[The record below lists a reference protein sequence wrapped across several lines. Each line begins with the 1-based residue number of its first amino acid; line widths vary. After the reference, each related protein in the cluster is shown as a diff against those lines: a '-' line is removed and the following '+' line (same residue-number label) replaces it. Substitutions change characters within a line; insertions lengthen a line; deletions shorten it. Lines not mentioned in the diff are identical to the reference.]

1 MKNLRYGFSHTR
13 TAQWL
18 PAVAEPNKTYPAA
31 TIFSTA
37 YSHLTEE
44 KVTSDKNTDEN
55 WALILEVCDKVSLS
69 SRNAKECLKAIMK
82 RMNHADPH
90 VVMHAITLLNACVNN
105 CGKPFHLEIASREFE
120 NEYKRLLAKA
130 EPKVS
135 SKMRQ
140 VLKSWAEGDFKSDPE
155 LNLIPTL
162 YGKLRQEG
170 YEFTDLNDKSSKL
183 ETGML
188 GALVSKDTKLASSQQ
203 EEDDLAKAIELSL
216 KEVKNSPKKQ
226 SADSTNTLAS
236 SVPGAYPSLYP
247 FGNAGGL
254 ASSTA
259 AVSTA
264 CQPDPR
270 KVSALYDFEAA
281 EENELTFFKGEII
294 HVTDDSD
301 PNWWRGFNQRG
312 EGLFPA
318 NFVTSDLPVGKEHS
332 DAKMIGSGPQRKA
345 EPAVFTRQIEIDEHK
360 IDRLLHLLHEANPE
374 DPSQDSEDMHR
385 FEQEVHQ
392 MGPLIDAELER
403 VDRKHAQL
411 SQLSSDL
418 VAAINMYHSLMRD
431 DRATALNTSFMEAAT
446 PGLHNLNN
454 YQPTS
459 ATVQGQMHS
468 QVHMGLFGP
477 SANFRPHGYGGFNT
491 IPYNIAMAT
500 SVPIADYRT
509 QANAMPVQYQNGHIN
524 AHQQRQHQTSPM
536 TSVPPRQVMQL
547 SEQQT
552 PSSMYADNI
561 QSPPAS
567 QSTPHVLTNSTANS
581 DFNSN
586 QQSQQGTS
594 QFVNYRTITSQHQQ
608 QQQPQQPFVTQ
619 QPIASNGLSTALS
632 SQMPMNSITQ
642 ITSQQQC
649 LPPQQHNSYMTTI
662 SSVNNAHM
670 QSTNTAQS
678 QLPYNP
684 VATNSDL
691 QSYVTQLPATMPSSL
706 LPSDRFDHLRQPLA
720 NMSLGPDQ
728 NQSYTQN
735 LTQNIPIYQQQR

>member
-1 MKNLRYGFSHTR
+1 MG
-13 TAQWL
+13 
-18 PAVAEPNKTYPAA
+18 
-31 TIFSTA
+31 IFGQS
-37 YSHLTEE
+37 SPFDSDVE

-55 WALILEVCDKVSLS
+55 WALILEVCDKASLN
-69 SRNAKECLKAIMK
+69 SRNAKECLKAIMR

-162 YGKLRQEG
+162 YGKLRADG
-170 YEFTDLNDKSSKL
+170 YEFTDSNDKSTKL
-183 ETGML
+183 EAGML
-188 GALVSKDTKLASSQQ
+188 GALVSKDTNVVSSQQ

-226 SADSTNTLAS
+226 SADNSNTLAS

-247 FGNAGGL
+247 FGNAGGF

-264 CQPDPR
+264 THPDPR

-281 EENELTFFKGEII
+281 EENELTFFTGEII

-318 NFVTSDLPVGKEHS
+318 NFVTADLPVGKEHS
-332 DAKMIGSGPQRKA
+332 DAKITGSEPQRKA
-345 EPAVFTRQIEIDEHK
+345 EPALFAQQIEIDEHK

-374 DPSQDSEDMHR
+374 DPSQDTEEMHR

-431 DRATALNTSFMEAAT
+431 DRATALNTSFMGAAT

-454 YQPTS
+454 YHPTS

-477 SANFRPHGYGGFNT
+477 SANFRPQSYGAFNT
-491 IPYNIAMAT
+491 IPYNNITIPA
-500 SVPIADYRT
+500 SVPIADYHT
-509 QANAMPVQYQNGHIN
+509 QANAMPGQYQNGHIN
-524 AHQQRQHQTSPM
+524 PHQQHQHQTSPM
-536 TSVPPRQVMQL
+536 TGVPPRQVMQL

-552 PSSMYADNI
+552 PPSMYADNI

-567 QSTPHVLTNSTANS
+567 QHVPHMLANSSANS
-581 DFNSN
+581 DFNSH
-586 QQSQQGTS
+586 QQSQQGTTS

-619 QPIASNGLSTALS
+619 QSTASNALSTALS
-632 SQMPMNSITQ
+632 SQMPMNSVTQ

-670 QSTNTAQS
+670 QPTNTAQL

-684 VATNSDL
+684 VAPNSDL
-691 QSYVTQLPATMPSSL
+691 QSYVTQLPATMPSSVAV
-706 LPSDRFDHLRQPLA
+706 LPSDRFDHLHQPVA
-720 NMSLGPDQ
+720 NISLGPGQ
-728 NQSYTQN
+728 NPSYTQN